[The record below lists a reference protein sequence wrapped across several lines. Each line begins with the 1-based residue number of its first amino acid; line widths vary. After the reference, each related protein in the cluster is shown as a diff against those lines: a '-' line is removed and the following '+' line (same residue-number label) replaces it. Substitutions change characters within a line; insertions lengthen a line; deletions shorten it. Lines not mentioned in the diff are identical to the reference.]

1 MLRILLTLIILFQSS
16 VSFATENSAISEYKE
31 RMRIHEQRK
40 VEIQNQIKQQKINE
54 EIARQNAYKAYIQQ
68 QQNAQIQ
75 AQQRAIAERNR
86 LAEQSNST
94 QSYWDRQNN
103 IIGGVN
109 VAEQNRRA
117 DENRAL
123 QAQSDALANQ
133 QRIEKQNSRPSRRLT
148 TCQNYGNGIVQ
159 CF

>member
-16 VSFATENSAISEYKE
+16 ISFATENSAISEYKE

-54 EIARQNAYKAYIQQ
+54 EIARQNAYNAYIQQ
-68 QQNAQIQ
+68 QRNAQIQ

-103 IIGGVN
+103 IIGGID
-109 VAEQNRRA
+109 VAEKNRRA
-117 DENRAL
+117 DQERMF
-123 QAQSDALANQ
+123 QSQSQANQ
-133 QRIEKQNSRPSRRLT
+133 QQNNPRPRTSVICHRNGDT
-148 TCQNYGNGIVQ
+148 TICH
-159 CF
+159 